1 MGGRKRH
8 RPGALHATRA
18 REQELARTSS
28 RVQEIG
34 ATLRPS
40 ASSLTAASRREE
52 VDGRVRA
59 KFAPGRLLWRDARM
73 NYGEGEFVARHLS
86 CFDLDGHVT
95 MLASYD
101 VMSQKFI

>member
-8 RPGALHATRA
+8 GPGTLYAARA
-18 REQELARTSS
+18 PKQELARVSR

-52 VDGRVRA
+52 VERRLRA
-59 KFAPGRLLWRDARM
+59 
-73 NYGEGEFVARHLS
+73 N
-86 CFDLDGHVT
+86 
-95 MLASYD
+95 
-101 VMSQKFI
+101 